1 MGPYRRILRLAATAA
16 LGLSCLAVPALAPGA
31 AWALPIASGA
41 NCSSSWV
48 NNAGAMACFI
58 QGEEETRAGFKHPHY
73 VACAGGD
80 IFCCVDNDAGAQ
92 DCVAQAKGRPAT
104 QADWIRAILASHRT
118 MVTRLGRYSSRSAVA
133 GAKATVA
140 PAH

>member
-1 MGPYRRILRLAATAA
+1 MTRKLLTAGLAAVA
-16 LGLSCLAVPALAPGA
+16 GLIAGSAVAPTS
-31 AWALPIASGA
+31 AWSLPIASGA

-58 QGEEETRAGFKHPHY
+58 QGEEETRAGFRHPHY

-92 DCVAQAKGRPAT
+92 DCVAQDKAKTAT

-118 MVTRLGRYSSRSAVA
+118 MVTRLGRY
-133 GAKATVA
+133 GAKKGVLQSRPSVA
-140 PAH
+140 QPDAH